1 MNQFVWRNM
10 RGTDVSAVTDVANS
24 VHPAFPEDRSVFQ
37 DRYELYPAG
46 CFVLETDNNI
56 VGYGIS
62 HPWALDEAPALNSLL
77 QVLPQA
83 ASSYYLH
90 DVALTEK
97 ARSGGNASKLLKLM
111 VQQAQD
117 DGFDAMALVAVNGSR
132 PFWERQGFS
141 VRDVATLVQKL
152 KSYSDDAHYMVR
164 LLNNI

>member
-1 MNQFVWRNM
+1 MNQFVWRKM
-10 RGTDVSAVTDVANS
+10 RDTDVNAVTDVANS
-24 VHPAFPEDRSVFQ
+24 VHPDFPEDISVFQ
-37 DRYELYPAG
+37 DRFDLYPAG
-46 CFVLETDNNI
+46 CFVLENDNNI

-77 QVLPQA
+77 EVLPPS

-90 DVALTEK
+90 DVALSEK

-141 VRDVATLVQKL
+141 VRDVAALAQKL

-164 LLNNI
+164 FLKNI

>member
-1 MNQFVWRNM
+1 MNQFVWRKM
-10 RGTDVSAVTDVANS
+10 RDTDVTAVTDVANS
-24 VHPAFPEDRSVFQ
+24 VHPDFPEDISVFQ
-37 DRYELYPAG
+37 DRFDLYPAG
-46 CFVLETDNNI
+46 CFVLENDNNI

-77 QVLPQA
+77 EVLPPS

-90 DVALTEK
+90 DVALSEK

-141 VRDVATLVQKL
+141 VRDVAALAQKL

-164 LLNNI
+164 FLKNI